1 MVTRLTVA
9 CLVTDMEENQF
20 VLFACTFNC
29 LIVEELP
36 CDQVFSM
43 LLDVRAVAGGCTVL
57 QRRERL
63 W

>member
-1 MVTRLTVA
+1 MIARLTMA
-9 CLVTDMEENQF
+9 CLVTDMEENEF
-20 VLFACTFNC
+20 VLFACTFNG

-43 LLDVRAVAGGCTVL
+43 LLDVRAATGGCTVL
-57 QRRERL
+57 QRREGL